1 MNGESSSRRAV
12 LVSALFDL
20 AGRENNRRR
29 RTIEEYLEL
38 GRTVL
43 DLDENIVFY
52 ADPEPAAVIEAERRA
67 RGLADRTVVRVVAF
81 EDFRTH
87 ARLGRTAEAARGR
100 PIRNAN
106 PDKDTPLYRLLTW
119 SKFEALARTIDAS
132 PFPMERA
139 AWLDFGIGHVA
150 RAKYWPVERP
160 FRRLSRRIR
169 LLRLR
174 PFTGASLGEPDEYF
188 SFLRGLVGGGLIGG
202 GPAEVSW
209 LCDRVFEEVD
219 RALADGWAP
228 LEEQVIPL
236 IAARDPD
243 AFEFYAGDYSHILD
257 NYFRP
262 HGSAENLLFQ
272 LRVYRKA
279 GELAAARR
287 LGGEIVASLDEG
299 CFDADSATTAALV
312 GELALVSG

>member
-38 GRTVL
+38 GKVVL
-43 DLDENIVFY
+43 DLDENMVFY
-52 ADPEPAAVIEAERRA
+52 ADSEPAAVIEAERR
-67 RGLADRTVVRVVAF
+67 
-81 EDFRTH
+81 
-87 ARLGRTAEAARGR
+87 ARGR

-106 PDKDTPLYRLLTW
+106 PDKDTPLYRRLSW

-150 RAKYWPVERP
+150 RADYWPVERP

-257 NYFRP
+257 DYFRP

>member
-1 MNGESSSRRAV
+1 
-12 LVSALFDL
+12 
-20 AGRENNRRR
+20 
-29 RTIEEYLEL
+29 
-38 GRTVL
+38 
-43 DLDENIVFY
+43 
-52 ADPEPAAVIEAERRA
+52 
-67 RGLADRTVVRVVAF
+67 
-81 EDFRTH
+81 
-87 ARLGRTAEAARGR
+87 
-100 PIRNAN
+100 
-106 PDKDTPLYRLLTW
+106 
-119 SKFEALARTIDAS
+119 
-132 PFPMERA
+132 
-139 AWLDFGIGHVA
+139 
-150 RAKYWPVERP
+150 
-160 FRRLSRRIR
+160 
-169 LLRLR
+169 
-174 PFTGASLGEPDEYF
+174 
-188 SFLRGLVGGGLIGG
+188 VGGGLIGS

>member
-1 MNGESSSRRAV
+1 VNGESSSRRAV

-38 GRTVL
+38 GRIVL
-43 DLDENIVFY
+43 DLDENMVFY
-52 ADPEPAAVIEAERRA
+52 ADSEPAAVIEAERK
-67 RGLADRTVVRVVAF
+67 
-81 EDFRTH
+81 
-87 ARLGRTAEAARGR
+87 ARGR

-150 RAKYWPVERP
+150 RADYWPVERP

-257 NYFRP
+257 NYLRP